1 MSEDA
6 HAQPGGTVRG
16 GLRVL
21 LVEDDGASQE
31 VESLMLEHLGHD
43 VDVVVDGA
51 AAVTAAAAERYDAI
65 VVDCDLPG
73 LDGYGAAAAIR
84 LAEGPETR
92 VPIIGVTAR
101 DDRRRCIE
109 AGMDDRLGKPFAL
122 ADLADALERA
132 VPPAAGAFAGVL
144 DAAIADQLRTLA
156 QAGSPDL
163 LERLHASFARDT
175 PPRLSALRV
184 AVASGDRAAMAFNVH
199 TLKGSAANLGAVRI
213 AEVCRELEA
222 AAGDPD
228 PELLEPLLRALEAHA
243 ADAQSALAQLAEGG

>member
-6 HAQPGGTVRG
+6 HDQPGGGARRV
-16 GLRVL
+16 LRVL
-21 LVEDDGASQE
+21 LVEDDGANQE

-43 VDVVVDGA
+43 VDVVADGA

-65 VVDCDLPG
+65 VMDCHLPG

-84 LAEGPETR
+84 LEEGPDAR
-92 VPIIGVTAR
+92 VPIIGVTAH

-122 ADLADALERA
+122 TDLAEALERA

-144 DAAIADQLRTLA
+144 DPAIVDQLRALA
-156 QAGSPDL
+156 RAGSPDL

-175 PPRLSALRV
+175 PPRLSALRA

-199 TLKGSAANLGAVRI
+199 TLKGSAANLGAEQI
-213 AEVCRELEA
+213 AEVCRELEVA
-222 AAGDPD
+222 IGDPD
-228 PELLEPLLRALEAHA
+228 PERLEPLLRALEGHA
-243 ADAQSALAQLAEGG
+243 ADAQAALARLAEAG